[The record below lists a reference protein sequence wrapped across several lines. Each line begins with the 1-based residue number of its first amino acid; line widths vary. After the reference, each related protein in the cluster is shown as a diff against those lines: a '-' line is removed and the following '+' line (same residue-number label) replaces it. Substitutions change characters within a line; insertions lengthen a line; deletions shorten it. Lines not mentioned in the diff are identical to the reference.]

1 MKLLLKY
8 SLLQIHTYLMNAC
21 SDNAKVHR
29 FCTDKKLTNASA
41 FIHIKYNN

>member
-8 SLLQIHTYLMNAC
+8 SILQIHAYLMNAC
-21 SDNAKVHR
+21 SDIAKVHR
-29 FCTDKKLTNASA
+29 CTGKKLTNASA